1 MISLRAMSLSLAMA
15 VVGGPAL
22 AQQQTQTQPRPKAQ
36 QQPESKRA
44 EPPQTERAQEPAG
57 EPGPQALMAA
67 QERVLKA
74 QEQALKDPELKKD
87 LDELQAFVE
96 AQMQKE
102 DPKAKQKMDR
112 LETIQAQL
120 EKLQAAEN
128 PDPEKAAPLIGEAQ
142 QLATELS
149 QVQLKVLEKEEVK
162 RRMDIFDKKLRA
174 EMRQIDPEVPQA
186 LARLEKAAEA
196 QGQTATP

>member
-1 MISLRAMSLSLAMA
+1 MISLRAMSLALAIA

-22 AQQQTQTQPRPKAQ
+22 AQQQTQTQPQ
-36 QQPESKRA
+36 QQKQPESQRA
-44 EPPQTERAQEPAG
+44 EPPRTERSQDPAG
-57 EPGPQALMAA
+57 EANPQALMAA
-67 QERVLKA
+67 QERVMKA

-112 LETIQAQL
+112 LEDIQAQL

-149 QVQLKVLEKEEVK
+149 QVQLKVLEKDEVK

-186 LARLEKAAEA
+186 LARLEKAAEG
-196 QGQTATP
+196 QGKTATP